1 MMHLPVTDMLWL
13 SKERLEYF
21 VVISSWTGRLVKGA
35 AVRKR
40 TRDYILLSRLTDCL
54 KATHTTAKMLY
65 CILLM
70 KNNVFRKLSFTRASM
85 FHKHSEIHR
94 ATKCTKISHLYYFFF
109 FTEKSLLLYIKELKK
124 QSFSHPTICDFFIK
138 YKWRHWGIR

>member
-109 FTEKSLLLYIKELKK
+109 LLKNPYCFTSRSLKNKAFLILHFVISL
-124 QSFSHPTICDFFIK
+124 
-138 YKWRHWGIR
+138 